1 MDKSQNAA
9 LDLLYNQGA
18 TTSLDYDVQDVDL
31 QQQAYQ
37 KLTELGLDVVSRQ
50 ALESRWSVQYS
61 DSWTTAKET
70 KRRTIYQCACGCD
83 SSYRSKSKNTA
94 NSTTRRIPY
103 QFTGCLAHVEVV
115 ESIGN
120 GKISRISGYLE
131 HNAGCHSAVLERI
144 PPIPLHEHVY
154 EIALGQLRNGANLTA
169 MQELNRTMI
178 ERQEYRGMKDADPST
193 QNFRYVLRT
202 SDHNTLYRKFSRELG
217 VDVRVPP
224 QYNVDDWLNPSSPRY
239 RKEFADAVF
248 HYSARAS
255 ADERFEIC
263 ISTKDM
269 DEQAWKFVHHNQ
281 LVLDGTFGICTSR
294 LLLFIALGVD
304 DQKKGLP
311 VALFLFS
318 APTGNKASHA
328 GYNTEILRKLLLN
341 WRLHLERIRPS
352 QSFIPH
358 SAITDTDTKERGAL
372 LRVWPSIILL
382 LCKFHVRQCWTNHR
396 KALGSG
402 KKDDSVTAPVG
413 DSAFWKESIR
423 DQIRALEVQLIS
435 TTEHHVAV
443 DLVNQLQL
451 YLTSLLANPSA
462 KTAATSGINHI
473 KYLNANWMS
482 LEMWQ
487 SWSERGRI
495 AAAAMIGVS
504 VEGVVPT
511 TNHLE
516 SLNGVLKKKHIK
528 AWMHSGHRLRFDF
541 LIYIVVMK
549 ILPAIYSSY
558 NIQKNYSQWLTARFS
573 HSSGGV
579 NLVEAQR
586 LARADQIAA
595 KKTASKRCWW
605 TPDASRDQEASL
617 IVHGQRIS
625 VGRADVNTFQA
636 TCLSSRVSTVGTTY
650 SIFLSR
656 SGAGEC
662 SCLDFQSRG
671 GACKHLRAL
680 RILIDSWVAQGL
692 EKPPFYYPS
701 CLEDAKPCEF
711 LHPPP
716 NIDLNTAELLPT
728 IIAQAQ
734 SIGGDST
741 TLSLDEPDELDD
753 KDGDDCVEER
763 EREDL
768 ESNNSEESASPLC
781 LTTIPA
787 SQAEGI
793 RQQLSIRIKHEVK
806 QVLPRLH
813 GLLTNVSELSDI
825 PGSQTSYQ
833 GDDEVEEFKILM
845 GQLVD
850 GFSSLS
856 IPLRGSKD
864 LSISAL
870 MGDRPTA
877 IPYTPTPETTASVTR
892 RRHAHNPSLRPP
904 SPENRQHR
912 HNSNVYMP

>member
-1 MDKSQNAA
+1 MERYLVYQVISN
-9 LDLLYNQGA
+9 
-18 TTSLDYDVQDVDL
+18 TTPVVIQQFLSGYHQSHFMSMYTRLRWDSSETVQS
-31 QQQAYQ
+31 
-37 KLTELGLDVVSRQ
+37 K
-50 ALESRWSVQYS
+50 LESYFMPFVPRNSNL
-61 DSWTTAKET
+61 
-70 KRRTIYQCACGCD
+70 
-83 SSYRSKSKNTA
+83 SS
-94 NSTTRRIPY
+94 
-103 QFTGCLAHVEVV
+103 
-115 ESIGN
+115 
-120 GKISRISGYLE
+120 
-131 HNAGCHSAVLERI
+131 
-144 PPIPLHEHVY
+144 
-154 EIALGQLRNGANLTA
+154 LTA

-178 ERQEYRGMKDADPST
+178 ERQEYRGMKDADPLT

-217 VDVRVPP
+217 
-224 QYNVDDWLNPSSPRY
+224 
-239 RKEFADAVF
+239 EFADAVF

-255 ADERFEIC
+255 ADECFEIC

-372 LRVWPSIILL
+372 LCVWPSIILL

-423 DQIRALEVQLIS
+423 DQIHALEVQLIS

-443 DLVNQLQL
+443 DLVNRLQL

-462 KTAATSGINHI
+462 KTAATSGINRI
-473 KYLNANWMS
+473 KYLNANWM
-482 LEMWQ
+482 LFEMWQ

-504 VEGVVPT
+504 AEGVVPT

-541 LIYIVVMK
+541 LIHIVVVK

-558 NIQKNYSQWLTARFS
+558 NIQKQYSQWLTTRFS
-573 HSSGGV
+573 QSSGGI

-586 LARADQIAA
+586 KENSIQMML
-595 KKTASKRCWW
+595 
-605 TPDASRDQEASL
+605 
-617 IVHGQRIS
+617 IS

-656 SGAGEC
+656 CGAGEC
-662 SCLDFQSRG
+662 SCLDFQSQG
-671 GACKHLRAL
+671 GACKHLCAL
-680 RILIDSWVAQGL
+680 RILIDSWVTRGL

-711 LHPPP
+711 LHPPS
-716 NIDLNTAELLPT
+716 NVDLSTAELLPT

-734 SIGGDST
+734 SIGNDST

-768 ESNNSEESASPLC
+768 ESNNLEESASSLC
-781 LTTIPA
+781 FTTIPA

-856 IPLRGSKD
+856 VPL
-864 LSISAL
+864 
-870 MGDRPTA
+870 
-877 IPYTPTPETTASVTR
+877 
-892 RRHAHNPSLRPP
+892 
-904 SPENRQHR
+904 
-912 HNSNVYMP
+912 

>member
-1 MDKSQNAA
+1 KRLQMNSTQKSA
-9 LDLLYNQGA
+9 LDLLYEQGNI
-18 TTSLDYDVQDVDL
+18 TSLDYNVQDVKL
-31 QQQAYQ
+31 QQDAYQ
-37 KLTELGLDVVSRQ
+37 KLADLGLDVVSRQ

-70 KRRTIYQCACGCD
+70 KLHVAATPPPGQSPEIRETQLHDVSHTHLPDVLLTLRWLKALVVG
-83 SSYRSKSKNTA
+83 KSHG
-94 NSTTRRIPY
+94 S
-103 QFTGCLAHVEVV
+103 LV
-115 ESIGN
+115 
-120 GKISRISGYLE
+120 
-131 HNAGCHSAVLERI
+131 
-144 PPIPLHEHVY
+144 PLHEHVY
-154 EIALGQLRNGANLTA
+154 EVALGQMKNGAHLTA
-169 MQELNRTMI
+169 IQELNRTMI

-193 QNFRYVLRT
+193 QNFRYVFRT

-224 QYNVDDWLNPSSPRY
+224 QFNIDDWLNPSSPRY
-239 RKEFADAVF
+239 KKEFADAVF

-255 ADERFEIC
+255 ADERFEVC

-269 DEQAWKFVHHNQ
+269 DEQAWKYVHHNQ

-341 WRLHLERIRPS
+341 WRLHLERSRPS
-352 QSFIPH
+352 QFFIPH

-372 LRVWPSIILL
+372 LRVWPSILLL

-402 KKDDSVTAPVG
+402 KKDESVPAPVG
-413 DSAFWKESIR
+413 DSAFWKETIR

-435 TTEHHVAV
+435 TTEHHIAV
-443 DLVNQLQL
+443 DLVNRLQL
-451 YLTSLLANPSA
+451 YLTSLLSNPSA
-462 KTAATSGINHI
+462 KSAATSGINHL

-495 AAAAMIGVS
+495 AAAVRIGVN

-541 LIYIVVMK
+541 LIHILVMK
-549 ILPAIYSSY
+549 ILPALYSSY
-558 NIQKNYSQWLTARFS
+558 NIQKKYTQWLTTRFS
-573 HSSGGV
+573 QSAGGV
-579 NLVEAQR
+579 NLLETQQK
-586 LARADQIAA
+586 ARVDELAA
-595 KKTASKRCWW
+595 KKSASKRCWW
-605 TPDASRDQEASL
+605 TPDASRDQEANL
-617 IVHGQRIS
+617 IVHDQRIS
-625 VGRADVNTFQA
+625 VGRADANTFQA
-636 TCLSSRVSTVGTTY
+636 TCLSSKVSAMGITY

-662 SCLDFQSRG
+662 SCPDFQSRG

-680 RILIDSWVAQGL
+680 RILIDSWVTQGL

-701 CLEDAKPCEF
+701 RLEDAKPCEF
-711 LHPPP
+711 LHPPS
-716 NIDLNTAELLPT
+716 IVDLDAAERLPA
-728 IIAQAQ
+728 IVAQAQ
-734 SIGGDST
+734 SLGNDST
-741 TLSLDEPDELDD
+741 TLSLDESDDLDD
-753 KDGDDCVEER
+753 GGSGDVLGEQECGDH
-763 EREDL
+763 DPNL
-768 ESNNSEESASPLC
+768 SEETAVSSRWFLVKVESQTRLQDLPVAS
-781 LTTIPA
+781 TTTGQQVEA
-787 SQAEGI
+787 I
-793 RQQLSIRIKHEVK
+793 RQQLSSRIKHEVN
-806 QVLPRLH
+806 QILPRLY
-813 GLLTNVSELSDI
+813 GLLINVSELSNM
-825 PGSQTSYQ
+825 PGSRTTYQ
-833 GDDEVEEFKILM
+833 DDESVEEVKTLM
-845 GQLVD
+845 DQLSE
-850 GFSSLS
+850 GLALLS
-856 IPLRGSKD
+856 VPLRGSKD
-864 LSISAL
+864 LSVSAL
-870 MGDRPTA
+870 MCDEPTA
-877 IPYTPTPETTASVTR
+877 VPSTSTSETPVPATR
-892 RRHAHNPSLRPP
+892 HRHAHNPSLRPP
-904 SPENRQHR
+904 SPENRQQR